1 MKVKV
6 IRQGSSYVIPILENT
21 ELELDSFYVE
31 IDPSLEA
38 MLLRIDR
45 SDTLVKLRKLND
57 ALGGDDY
64 LSFKLKHLPENY
76 SHTTSRSDDDILA
89 DALMEKYGK

>member
-6 IRQGSSYVIPILENT
+6 IRQGSSYVIPILENAD
-21 ELELDSFYVE
+21 LELDSFYVE
-31 IDPSLEA
+31 IDPSLET
-38 MLLRIDR
+38 MLLRAGR

-76 SHTTSRSDDDILA
+76 NYTTSRSDDDILA

>member
-6 IRQGSSYVIPILENT
+6 IRQGSSYVIPILENRD
-21 ELELDSFYVE
+21 LELDSFYVE

-38 MLLRIDR
+38 MLFWVGQ
-45 SDTLVKLRKLND
+45 SDTIAKLRELND
-57 ALGGDDY
+57 ILGGDDY

-76 SHTTSRSDDDILA
+76 NHTSSRSDDDILA
-89 DALMEKYGK
+89 EALMEKYGK

>member
-21 ELELDSFYVE
+21 DLELDSFYVE
-31 IDPSLEA
+31 IAPSLEA
-38 MLLRIDR
+38 MLFRADR
-45 SDTLVKLRKLND
+45 SDTIVQLRELND

-64 LSFKLKHLPENY
+64 LSFKLKYLPENY
-76 SHTTSRSDDDILA
+76 NHTTSCSDEDILTKT
-89 DALMEKYGK
+89 LMEKYGK